1 LFKKSAPLDS
11 TGALFYVRAA
21 ARKGAAGFCY
31 PCRIDSWHNIMKKK
45 RIIGLSLVALAFAYV
60 FVAGRL
66 EAARISTPLE
76 SAASA
81 SGPAVETS
89 LLMEDVRTLASP
101 AMAGRR
107 TGTEGSKL
115 AQAYIARRFEQL
127 GLLPYGAG
135 YTMPFSFTHTSIR
148 GLVGVG
154 KEYKTKYP
162 SAANLVG
169 YIKGSKEPSR
179 IMVVSAHYDHLG
191 ERNGVIYPGADDNAS
206 GVSAMLAI
214 AKHFKQHPPQNTIVF
229 VAFDAEELGLKGAE
243 TFVKAL
249 PFPREK
255 LAMNLNLD
263 MVSRND
269 NNEIWVAG
277 VFHSPQL
284 KDLVAAAAKRSALK
298 VKMGH
303 DKPML
308 FAGTVEDWTSSSDH
322 GPFHDA
328 GVPFLYFGVED
339 HADYHQP
346 GDVAEKID
354 PAFYSHVTSLVIDV
368 AVSADKN
375 FVTFK

>member
-1 LFKKSAPLDS
+1 
-11 TGALFYVRAA
+11 
-21 ARKGAAGFCY
+21 
-31 PCRIDSWHNIMKKK
+31 MKKK
-45 RIIGLSLVALAFAYV
+45 RLMGLSIAAAAFAYV

-66 EAARISTPLE
+66 EAARIATPLD
-76 SAASA
+76 SA
-81 SGPAVETS
+81 SVSAGPAVETPQ
-89 LLMEDVRTLASP
+89 LMEDVRTLASP

-127 GLLPYGAG
+127 GLQPYSAG
-135 YTMPFSFTHTSIR
+135 YAMPFSFTHTSIR

-154 KEYKTKYP
+154 KSYKTKYP

-169 YIKGSKEPSR
+169 YIKGSSDAAR

-206 GVSAMLAI
+206 GVGAMLAV
-214 AKHFKQHPPQNTIVF
+214 ASYFRQHPPQNTIVF
-229 VAFDAEELGLKGAE
+229 AAFDAEELELRGAE

-269 NNEIWVAG
+269 SDEIWVAG
-277 VFHSPQL
+277 VFHSPAL
-284 KDLVAAAAKRSALK
+284 KELVAAAAKRSTLK

-303 DKPML
+303 DKPLL
-308 FAGTVEDWTSSSDH
+308 FAGTVEDWTASSDH

-328 GVPFLYFGVED
+328 GVPFLYFGVDD
-339 HADYHQP
+339 HSDYHQP
-346 GDVAEKID
+346 TDVAEKIN
-354 PAFYSHVTSLVIDV
+354 PVFYSQVTSLVIDV
-368 AVSADKN
+368 AAMADQHLGTIK
-375 FVTFK
+375 